1 MKRKETDMY
10 FEMKELV
17 VNYDKVVA
25 LKNVSL
31 TMEKEEIITLIGAN
45 GAGKTTIIRAITGL
59 TKIQSG
65 EIWFN
70 GKRIDEFPPQ
80 DIVGMG
86 IVAVPEGRRIYPYMS
101 VLDNLLMGAYS
112 RKDRKNI
119 PQDME
124 KLYKLFPILKERR
137 HQQGGSLSGGEQQQL
152 ALVRALIA
160 KPKLLLLDEPSLGL
174 SPKLVKEVGETITM
188 INKVEKIS
196 IILVEQNARMA
207 LKISDR
213 GFVLETGTVALQD
226 DSKNMINNDYV
237 RRIYLGG

>member
-31 TMEKEEIITLIGAN
+31 TMEKEEIISLIGAN

>member
-1 MKRKETDMY
+1 MY

-17 VNYDKVVA
+17 VNYDRVVA

-31 TMEKEEIITLIGAN
+31 SMEKEEIIALIGAN

-59 TKIQSG
+59 TKIRSG

-80 DIVGMG
+80 NIVGMG

-188 INKVEKIS
+188 INKVEKMS

>member
-1 MKRKETDMY
+1 MEKY
-10 FEMKELV
+10 ELSELSKLTQP
-17 VNYDKVVA
+17 KVLA

-31 TMEKEEIITLIGAN
+31 TLEKEEIITLIGAN

-59 TKIQSG
+59 TKIRSG

-119 PQDME
+119 PQDIE

-137 HQQGGSLSGGEQQQL
+137 YQQGGSLSGGEQQQL

-174 SPKLVKEVGETITM
+174 SPKLVKEMGKMITR
-188 INKVEKIS
+188 INEVEKIS

-237 RRIYLGG
+237 RQIYLGG

>member
-1 MKRKETDMY
+1 MKRKEFDMY

-17 VNYDKVVA
+17 VNYNKVVA

-31 TMEKEEIITLIGAN
+31 TMEKEEIIALIGAN
-45 GAGKTTIIRAITGL
+45 GAGKTTIMRAITGL

-70 GKRIDEFPPQ
+70 NKRIDKLPPK
-80 DIVGMG
+80 DRVGIG
-86 IVAVPEGRRIYPYMS
+86 IIGVPEGRRIYPYMS

-119 PQDME
+119 PQDLE
-124 KLYKLFPILKERR
+124 KLYQLFPVLKERR
-137 HQQGGSLSGGEQQQL
+137 YQQGSTLSGGEQQQL
-152 ALVRALIA
+152 AVCRALIA

-174 SPKLVKEVGETITM
+174 SPKLVKEMGKMITR
-188 INKVEKIS
+188 INEVEKIS

-226 DSKNMINNDYV
+226 ESKNLINNDYV
-237 RRIYLGG
+237 RRIYLGE

>member
-1 MKRKETDMY
+1 MY
-10 FEMKELV
+10 FEMKEV
-17 VNYDKVVA
+17 VVHYDKVLA

-31 TMEKEEIITLIGAN
+31 TLEKEEIITLIGAN

-59 TKIQSG
+59 TKIRSG

-119 PQDME
+119 PQDIE

-137 HQQGGSLSGGEQQQL
+137 YQQGGSLSGGEQQQL

-174 SPKLVKEVGETITM
+174 SPKLVKEVGEVITM

-237 RRIYLGG
+237 RQIYLGG

>member
-1 MKRKETDMY
+1 MY
-10 FEMKELV
+10 FEMKELL
-17 VNYDKVVA
+17 VNYDRVVA

-31 TMEKEEIITLIGAN
+31 TMEKEEIIALIGAN

-59 TKIQSG
+59 TKIRSG

-70 GKRIDEFPPQ
+70 GKRIDELPPQ

-152 ALVRALIA
+152 ALGRALIA

-174 SPKLVKEVGETITM
+174 SPKLVREVGETITM

>member
-1 MKRKETDMY
+1 MY

-70 GKRIDEFPPQ
+70 GKRIDDFPPQ

>member
-1 MKRKETDMY
+1 MY

-45 GAGKTTIIRAITGL
+45 GAGKTTIIRAVTGL

-160 KPKLLLLDEPSLGL
+160 KPKLLLLDEPALGL
-174 SPKLVKEVGETITM
+174 SPKLVREVGETITM

>member
-1 MKRKETDMY
+1 MY

-31 TMEKEEIITLIGAN
+31 TMEKEEIVTLIGAN

-59 TKIQSG
+59 TKIRRG

-70 GKRIDEFPPQ
+70 GKRIDELPPQ
-80 DIVGMG
+80 NIVGMG

-101 VLDNLLMGAYS
+101 VSDNLLMGAYS

>member
-1 MKRKETDMY
+1 MY

-17 VNYDKVVA
+17 VNYDRVVA

-70 GKRIDEFPPQ
+70 GKRIDELPPQ

-137 HQQGGSLSGGEQQQL
+137 NQQGGSLSGGEQQQL
-152 ALVRALIA
+152 ALGRALMA
-160 KPKLLLLDEPSLGL
+160 KPKLLLMDEPSLGL
-174 SPKLVKEVGETITM
+174 SPKLVKEVGKTITM

>member
-59 TKIQSG
+59 TKIRSG

-226 DSKNMINNDYV
+226 DSRNMINNDYV

>member
-1 MKRKETDMY
+1 MKKKETDMY

-59 TKIQSG
+59 TKIRSG

-80 DIVGMG
+80 NIVGMG

>member
-1 MKRKETDMY
+1 MKRKGSDMY

-25 LKNVSL
+25 LKKVSL
-31 TMEKEEIITLIGAN
+31 TMKKEEIITIIGAN
-45 GAGKTTIIRAITGL
+45 GAGKTTSMHAITGL
-59 TKIQSG
+59 KKIQSG

-70 GKRIDEFPPQ
+70 GKRIDKLPPQ
-80 DIVGMG
+80 DRVGLG
-86 IVAVPEGRRIYPYMS
+86 IVLVPEGRRIYPYMS
-101 VLDNLLMGAYS
+101 VFDNLLMGAYS

-124 KLYKLFPILKERR
+124 KLYKLFPIMKERSR
-137 HQQGGSLSGGEQQQL
+137 QQGSSLSGGEQQQL
-152 ALVRALIA
+152 ALARALMA
-160 KPKLLLLDEPSLGL
+160 RPKLLLLDEPSLGL
-174 SPKLVKEVGETITM
+174 APKLVKEVGKMITM
-188 INKVEKIS
+188 INEVEKIS
-196 IILVEQNARMA
+196 IILVEQNAKMA

-226 DSKNMINNDYV
+226 NSKNLINNDYI

>member
-1 MKRKETDMY
+1 MY

>member
-17 VNYDKVVA
+17 VNYDRVVA

-31 TMEKEEIITLIGAN
+31 SMEKEEIIALIGAN

-59 TKIQSG
+59 TKIRSG

-70 GKRIDEFPPQ
+70 GKRIDELPPQ

-86 IVAVPEGRRIYPYMS
+86 IVAVPEGRKIYPYMS

>member
-59 TKIQSG
+59 TKIRSG
-65 EIWFN
+65 EIWFD

>member
-1 MKRKETDMY
+1 MY

-174 SPKLVKEVGETITM
+174 SPKLVKEMGETITR

>member
-1 MKRKETDMY
+1 MY

-17 VNYDKVVA
+17 VNYDRVVA

-31 TMEKEEIITLIGAN
+31 TMEKEEIIALIGAN

-70 GKRIDEFPPQ
+70 GKRIDELPPQ

-152 ALVRALIA
+152 ALGRALIA

-188 INKVEKIS
+188 INKVEKMS

>member
-1 MKRKETDMY
+1 MY

-31 TMEKEEIITLIGAN
+31 TMEKEEIISLIGAN

>member
-1 MKRKETDMY
+1 MY

-17 VNYDKVVA
+17 VNYDRVIA

-31 TMEKEEIITLIGAN
+31 TMEKEEIIALIGAN

-59 TKIQSG
+59 TKIRSG

-70 GKRIDEFPPQ
+70 SKRIDELPPQ

-196 IILVEQNARMA
+196 IILIEQNARMA

>member
-1 MKRKETDMY
+1 MY

-17 VNYDKVVA
+17 VNYDRVVA

-45 GAGKTTIIRAITGL
+45 GAGKTTIMRAITGL

-70 GKRIDEFPPQ
+70 SKRIDELPSQ

-119 PQDME
+119 PQDLE
-124 KLYKLFPILKERR
+124 KLYKLFPVLKERKY
-137 HQQGGSLSGGEQQQL
+137 QQGSTLSGGEQQQL
-152 ALVRALIA
+152 ALGRALIS

-188 INKVEKIS
+188 INQEERIS
-196 IILVEQNARMA
+196 IILIEQNARMA

-226 DSKNMINNDYV
+226 ESKNLINNDYV

>member
-17 VNYDKVVA
+17 VNYDRVVA

-31 TMEKEEIITLIGAN
+31 SMEKEEIIALIGAN

-59 TKIQSG
+59 TKIRSG

-80 DIVGMG
+80 NIVGMG

-101 VLDNLLMGAYS
+101 VFDNLRMGAYS

-152 ALVRALIA
+152 ALGRALIA

-174 SPKLVKEVGETITM
+174 SPKLVREVGKTITM

>member
-1 MKRKETDMY
+1 MY

-17 VNYDKVVA
+17 VNYDRVVA

-31 TMEKEEIITLIGAN
+31 TMEKEEIIALIGAN

-70 GKRIDEFPPQ
+70 GKRIDELPPQ

-101 VLDNLLMGAYS
+101 VLDNLFMGAYS

-152 ALVRALIA
+152 ALGRALIA

-188 INKVEKIS
+188 INKVEKMS

>member
-1 MKRKETDMY
+1 MY

-17 VNYDKVVA
+17 VNYDRVVA

-59 TKIQSG
+59 TKIRSG

-70 GKRIDEFPPQ
+70 GKRIDELPPQ

-152 ALVRALIA
+152 ALGRALIA
-160 KPKLLLLDEPSLGL
+160 KPKLLLMDEPSLGL

>member
-1 MKRKETDMY
+1 MY

-86 IVAVPEGRRIYPYMS
+86 IVAIPEGRRIYPYMS

>member
-1 MKRKETDMY
+1 MY

-17 VNYDKVVA
+17 VNYDRVVA

-31 TMEKEEIITLIGAN
+31 TMEKEEIIALIGAN

-59 TKIQSG
+59 TKIRNG

-70 GKRIDEFPPQ
+70 GKRIDELPPQ

-101 VLDNLLMGAYS
+101 VLDNLFMGAYS

-137 HQQGGSLSGGEQQQL
+137 HQQGCLLSGGEQQQL
-152 ALVRALIA
+152 ALGRALIA

>member
-17 VNYDKVVA
+17 VNYDRVVA

-31 TMEKEEIITLIGAN
+31 TMEKEEIIALIGAN

-70 GKRIDEFPPQ
+70 GKRIDELPPQ

-101 VLDNLLMGAYS
+101 VLDNLFMGAYS

-152 ALVRALIA
+152 ALGRALIA

-188 INKVEKIS
+188 INKVEKMS

>member
-17 VNYDKVVA
+17 VNYDRVVA

-31 TMEKEEIITLIGAN
+31 SMEKEEIIALIGAN

-59 TKIQSG
+59 TKIRSG

-70 GKRIDEFPPQ
+70 GKRIDELPPQ

-86 IVAVPEGRRIYPYMS
+86 IVAVPEGRKIYPYMS

-152 ALVRALIA
+152 ALARALMA
-160 KPKLLLLDEPSLGL
+160 KPKLLLMDEPSLGL

>member
-17 VNYDKVVA
+17 VNYDRVVA

-70 GKRIDEFPPQ
+70 GKRIDELPPQ

-137 HQQGGSLSGGEQQQL
+137 NQQGGSLSGGEQQQL
-152 ALVRALIA
+152 ALGRALMA
-160 KPKLLLLDEPSLGL
+160 KPKLLLMDEPSLGL
-174 SPKLVKEVGETITM
+174 SPKLVKEVGKTITM